1 MAKSLLKK
9 QAVEGT
15 LEFLARQQLGKKVY
29 VFERKRKIA
38 AFFVFQTDVYN
49 LFVTEFYKRV
59 AINLRTNKNYI
70 ICFLINLPAM

>member
-15 LEFLARQQLGKKVY
+15 LEFLARKQLGKKVY
-29 VFERKRKIA
+29 VFEKKRKIA
-38 AFFVFQTDVYN
+38 AFFVFQNTDVYN

-59 AINLRTNKNYI
+59 AINLRTNKN
-70 ICFLINLPAM
+70 